1 MDENRT
7 WEYHKHA
14 HFIHFPRKI
23 LVYVFITTLVILYF
37 HWLSFYFKS
46 QFWISVTARMFYI
59 PVLYGAIQGGLISG
73 ILSGFM
79 VGIFHA
85 GLMFYL
91 AHHDN
96 ISHEIVLG
104 HLLET
109 CFLILI
115 GFFAGGLRDHEKHEK
130 HLKEQAREFLGRYVS
145 PTVAKEILNQNISLE
160 GEEKNATVLFCD
172 LADFTSLSEKLSP
185 KELLHLLNSFFPE
198 IVEILLSR
206 NAFLDK
212 FIGDAAMAVFGVP
225 FSQNDDADKSVE
237 AAIAIQKRIRELNE
251 ASRFGDNTLN
261 VTIGINTGNVVAG
274 NVGSAIRAAYTVL
287 GDNVNLASRIQS
299 LNKVY
304 KSNILISDNTFRAL
318 KNKDNLKYREIDSV
332 LVKGKK
338 HPCVIYDIYSGDSMY
353 SISKKEETLSD
364 FLSALQ
370 FYKSGDFSKSLGLF
384 HKILNSYPEDF
395 VSRVY
400 ISRLKVLQTRSPK
413 DWNGIFEFTEK

>member
-1 MDENRT
+1 
-7 WEYHKHA
+7 
-14 HFIHFPRKI
+14 
-23 LVYVFITTLVILYF
+23 
-37 HWLSFYFKS
+37 
-46 QFWISVTARMFYI
+46 MFYI

-212 FIGDAAMAVFGVP
+212 FIGDAAMAAFC
-225 FSQNDDADKSVE
+225 FS
-237 AAIAIQKRIRELNE
+237 
-251 ASRFGDNTLN
+251 
-261 VTIGINTGNVVAG
+261 VVA
-274 NVGSAIRAAYTVL
+274 
-287 GDNVNLASRIQS
+287 
-299 LNKVY
+299 
-304 KSNILISDNTFRAL
+304 
-318 KNKDNLKYREIDSV
+318 
-332 LVKGKK
+332 
-338 HPCVIYDIYSGDSMY
+338 
-353 SISKKEETLSD
+353 
-364 FLSALQ
+364 
-370 FYKSGDFSKSLGLF
+370 
-384 HKILNSYPEDF
+384 
-395 VSRVY
+395 
-400 ISRLKVLQTRSPK
+400 
-413 DWNGIFEFTEK
+413 

>member
-160 GEEKNATVLFCD
+160 GRRKKCYR
-172 LADFTSLSEKLSP
+172 
-185 KELLHLLNSFFPE
+185 SF
-198 IVEILLSR
+198 L
-206 NAFLDK
+206 
-212 FIGDAAMAVFGVP
+212 
-225 FSQNDDADKSVE
+225 
-237 AAIAIQKRIRELNE
+237 
-251 ASRFGDNTLN
+251 
-261 VTIGINTGNVVAG
+261 
-274 NVGSAIRAAYTVL
+274 
-287 GDNVNLASRIQS
+287 
-299 LNKVY
+299 
-304 KSNILISDNTFRAL
+304 
-318 KNKDNLKYREIDSV
+318 
-332 LVKGKK
+332 
-338 HPCVIYDIYSGDSMY
+338 
-353 SISKKEETLSD
+353 
-364 FLSALQ
+364 
-370 FYKSGDFSKSLGLF
+370 
-384 HKILNSYPEDF
+384 
-395 VSRVY
+395 
-400 ISRLKVLQTRSPK
+400 
-413 DWNGIFEFTEK
+413 